1 MKTGS
6 FLAVTGVV
14 GFLFGVGFLFVPEV
28 LLPLY
33 AGSSPGDG
41 TPLNQYALLNARYFG
56 TALLGWAFVNWFAR
70 ATHDRE
76 ALRAILLGNVVGDV
90 LGLLVTF
97 QGLLSGTLA
106 MNVFS
111 WSTVLIYALLA
122 AGALYLLVSDT
133 RQVAH
138 G

>member
-6 FLAVTGVV
+6 FLALSGVIGV
-14 GFLFGVGFLFVPEV
+14 LFGVGFLFAPEA

-33 AGSSPGDG
+33 GAQSPID
-41 TPLNQYALLNARYFG
+41 PYVLLNVRYFG
-56 TALLGWAFVNWFAR
+56 TALLAWGFINWFAR

-76 ALRAILLGNVVGDV
+76 ALRAVLLGNVVGDG

-97 QGLLSGTLA
+97 QGLLSGAMA
-106 MNVFS
+106 MNVVS
-111 WSTVLIYALLA
+111 WGTALIYALLA
-122 AGALYLLVSDT
+122 AGSLYFLVSDA
-133 RQVAH
+133 RQVVH

>member
-6 FLAVTGVV
+6 FLAVFGVV

-33 AGSSPGDG
+33 GSSAVEAG
-41 TPLNQYALLNARYFG
+41 PLNPHAVLNVRYFG
-56 TALLGWAFVNWFAR
+56 SVLLGFALINWFAR

-76 ALRAILLGNVVGDV
+76 ALRAILLGNLVGDV

-97 QGLLSGTLA
+97 QGLLSGA
-106 MNVFS
+106 MGTNVFS
-111 WSTVLIYALLA
+111 WSTVLIYALFA
-122 AGALYLLVSDT
+122 AASLYLLVSDT
-133 RQVAH
+133 REVTH